1 MFRGDSLASD
11 KGVTRPCELSRDSG
25 PRLSGFNCSL
35 ATAMLL
41 SRILR
46 RAPGRNSRVVTK
58 TLRVRRGIVDQND
71 VTVAGLVSLIIC
83 RECKSHSAGFQFDL
97 RVVFASG
104 YRPASARQ
112 LG

>member
-11 KGVTRPCELSRDSG
+11 KGVTWPCELSRDSG
-25 PRLSGFNCSL
+25 PRLSGFNRRL
-35 ATAMLL
+35 TTAMLL

-46 RAPGRNSRVVTK
+46 RAPRWNRRFVTK
-58 TLRVRRGIVDQND
+58 TLRVRRRFVDQND
-71 VTVAGLVSLIIC
+71 ATVAGLFSSIIC

-112 LG
+112 LE